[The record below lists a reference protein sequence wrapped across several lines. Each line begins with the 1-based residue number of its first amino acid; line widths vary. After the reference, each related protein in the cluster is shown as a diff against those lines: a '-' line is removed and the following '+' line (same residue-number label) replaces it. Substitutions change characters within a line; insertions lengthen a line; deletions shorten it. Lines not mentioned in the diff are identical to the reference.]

1 MKKDDALQRRDQL
14 ISALRLELEGLALP
28 ALTEDSKLYH
38 DEIEGENCWAI
49 RLSRPGI
56 WPHVGAGGPSAP
68 PVTPGLRYEIWLF
81 QKREEALIGLVCP
94 RPRMPASVL
103 DALKPWWKEW
113 VEGGKFARRYKP
125 LDALWLK
132 RYPDSLGIWRSTPLD
147 EKLERHLCQ
156 LVRDTL
162 PGLQKALDPI
172 LSQGELAKELAK
184 VFADSATARNPLQ
197 ELAQHF
203 GGDFGGSRG
212 VQGRQD
218 GQIPASKSSLVLPK
232 KKG

>member
-14 ISALRLELEGLALP
+14 VSAVKLELEGLSLP
-28 ALTEDSKLYH
+28 ALTEDGKLYH
-38 DEIEGENCWAI
+38 EEIEGENSWAV

-56 WPHVGAGGPSAP
+56 WPHVASGGASAP

-94 RPRMPASVL
+94 RPRMPAPVL

-132 RYPDSLGIWRSTPLD
+132 RYPDSMGIWRSTPLN
-147 EKLERHLCQ
+147 EKLEQHLCQ

-162 PGLQKALDPI
+162 PGLQKSLDP
-172 LSQGELAKELAK
+172 LLLDGALAATFGEAA
-184 VFADSATARNPLQ
+184 AARNPLQ
-197 ELAQHF
+197 ELANH
-203 GGDFGGSRG
+203 FGGSRG
-212 VQGRQD
+212 APSRPEGP
-218 GQIPASKSSLVLPK
+218 GQNTKATLVLPK